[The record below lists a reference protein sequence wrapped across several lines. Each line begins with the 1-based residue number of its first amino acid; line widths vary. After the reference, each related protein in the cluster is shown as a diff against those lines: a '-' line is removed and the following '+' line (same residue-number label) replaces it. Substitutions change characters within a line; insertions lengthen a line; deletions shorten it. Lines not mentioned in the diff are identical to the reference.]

1 MVLAEKLGRGVR
13 PASQNPYPIYDQNLR
28 FSRPYPGLKQIKSTD
43 TRGGAPQGILG
54 GGVPPRSPN
63 PDPISDQKM

>member
-1 MVLAEKLGRGVR
+1 MASVLSALFDKV
-13 PASQNPYPIYDQNLR
+13 
-28 FSRPYPGLKQIKSTD
+28 LKQIKSTD
-43 TRGGAPQGILG
+43 TRGGGVGVPQGILG

>member
-1 MVLAEKLGRGVR
+1 MASVLSVLFDKV
-13 PASQNPYPIYDQNLR
+13 
-28 FSRPYPGLKQIKSTD
+28 LKQVKSTD
-43 TRGGAPQGILG
+43 TRGWKGGGGPQGILG